1 MLRLRLGLII
11 KVMITEITR
20 CLKIN
25 DNDEATDEL
34 MSLSPFEMRNLLH
47 HIMSGTEFSISGT
60 NQSGYKCEINDN
72 RRVSKVQLKNY
83 VFVRSALWSKTTLIT
98 VDVGGT
104 GPPTCKIGTFFLY
117 P

>member
-20 CLKIN
+20 CLKIT

-72 RRVSKVQLKNY
+72 RRVSKVILPIQGLVIFTKFHNY
-83 VFVRSALWSKTTLIT
+83 SV
-98 VDVGGT
+98 
-104 GPPTCKIGTFFLY
+104 KIMDFSLMAYFLVY
-117 P
+117 CRFL